1 MKPLNSLKIHFN
13 LHRLGGLTKSQNKL
27 ELIPLFDLKCNFFT
41 KVSNHFSATFSSHS
55 SEYPKIDKK
64 ILEVL
69 SGVTSLLNGAKLTSY
84 WTMVFLNVLLSV
96 LLDSTLIWDIFFYR
110 VS

>member
-27 ELIPLFDLKCNFFT
+27 ELMPFFDLKCNFFT
-41 KVSNHFSATFSSHS
+41 KVSNHFSVTFSSHS

-84 WTMVFLNVLLSV
+84 WTMVF
-96 LLDSTLIWDIFFYR
+96 
-110 VS
+110 